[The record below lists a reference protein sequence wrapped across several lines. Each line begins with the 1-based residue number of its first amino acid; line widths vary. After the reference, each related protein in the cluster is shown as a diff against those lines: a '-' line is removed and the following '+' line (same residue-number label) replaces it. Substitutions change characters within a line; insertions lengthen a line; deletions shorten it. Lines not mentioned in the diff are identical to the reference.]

1 MTTPDD
7 PNTLARWRLVLGKV
21 AEGHGIGCG
30 GDAEAE
36 RIEQLVGFLF
46 EPDEG
51 PGTADAG
58 RGRRSS
64 DRKGGI
70 GPSQLTVPDW
80 VDAVNELFPQQSKE
94 VMQRELV
101 RRRGIDELMEKPE
114 LLEKIEPNLELVKTL
129 LTHRELLNP
138 KTRVLARKI
147 IDQVVQELKR
157 KMQVQVEQAIT
168 GAIRRDR
175 HSPRRVFRN
184 LDLKTTLRRNLQ
196 HFDAESGRL
205 LVNHLYFYAAERK
218 KRPWHVIV
226 VVDQSGSMLES
237 AIFSAVMAS
246 IFAELPAVKTSLVLF
261 DTQVVDL
268 SDQVGQPVDV
278 LLSIQLGG
286 GTDITLALMYANTLV
301 RQPQRT
307 IVVLITDFFE
317 GRPESD
323 LVAQTRLMADGGVR
337 MIGLGAL
344 GYDARPAYNKPTASK
359 LRKVGMDVLVCTP
372 EKLAECMAQIIR
384 G

>member
-1 MTTPDD
+1 
-7 PNTLARWRLVLGKV
+7 
-21 AEGHGIGCG
+21 
-30 GDAEAE
+30 
-36 RIEQLVGFLF
+36 
-46 EPDEG
+46 
-51 PGTADAG
+51 
-58 RGRRSS
+58 
-64 DRKGGI
+64 
-70 GPSQLTVPDW
+70 VPDW
-80 VDAVNELFPQQSKE
+80 VDAVNELFPQQSRE

-101 RRRGIDELMEKPE
+101 RRRGIADLMEKPE

-147 IDQVVQELKR
+147 IAKVVEDLKR
-157 KMQVQVEQAIT
+157 TMQVQVEQAIT

-175 HSPRRVFRN
+175 HSPRRVYRN

-196 HFDAESGRL
+196 NYDASSGKL
-205 LVNHLYFYAAERK
+205 LVDRLFFYAAERK

-246 IFAELPAVKTSLVLF
+246 IFAELPAVKTSLILF

-286 GTDITLALMYANTLV
+286 GTDITQALAYAQGLV
-301 RQPQRT
+301 REPRRT

-317 GRPESD
+317 GRAESE
-323 LVAQTRLMADGGVR
+323 LVAQARLMADGGVR
-337 MIGLGAL
+337 LIGLGAL
-344 GYDARPAYNKPTASK
+344 GYDARPAYNKATAGR
-359 LRKVGMDVLVCTP
+359 LRKVGMDILVCTP
-372 EKLAECMAQIIR
+372 ETLAECMARIIR

>member
-1 MTTPDD
+1 MSD
-7 PNTLARWRLVLGKV
+7 PHTLARWRLVLGRT
-21 AEGHGIGCG
+21 AESHGISCSGQ
-30 GDAEAE
+30 AEAE
-36 RIEQLVGFLF
+36 RVEQLVGFLF
-46 EPDEG
+46 EPGQGSKKGRGGRQASDRS
-51 PGTADAG
+51 AG
-58 RGRRSS
+58 R
-64 DRKGGI
+64 

-94 VMQRELV
+94 VMQKELV
-101 RRRGIDELMEKPE
+101 RRRGIAEIMEKPE

-138 KTRVLARKI
+138 KTRILARKV

-168 GAIRRDR
+168 GAIRKDR
-175 HSPRRVFRN
+175 HSPRKVYRN
-184 LDLKTTLRRNLQ
+184 LDLKTTLRRNL
-196 HFDAESGRL
+196 HNFHADSGKL
-205 LVNHLYFYAAERK
+205 LVDQLFFYAAERK
-218 KRPWHVIV
+218 KKPWHVIV

-246 IFAELPAVKTSLVLF
+246 IFAELSAVKTSLVLF
-261 DTQVVDL
+261 DTQIVDL

-286 GTDITLALMYANTLV
+286 GTDITQALLYANELV

-307 IVVLITDFFE
+307 IVVLITDFYE
-317 GRPESD
+317 GRPENE
-323 LVAQTRLMADGGVR
+323 LVAQTRIMADSGVR

-344 GYDARPAYNKPTASK
+344 GYDARPSYNKMTAGK
-359 LRKVGMDVLVCTP
+359 LRKVGMDILVCTP
-372 EKLAECMAQIIR
+372 EKLAECMATIIR